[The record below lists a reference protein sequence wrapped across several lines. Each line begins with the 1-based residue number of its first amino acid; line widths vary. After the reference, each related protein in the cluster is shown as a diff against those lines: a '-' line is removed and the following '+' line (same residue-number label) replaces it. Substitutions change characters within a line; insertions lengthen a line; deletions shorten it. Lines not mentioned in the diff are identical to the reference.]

1 MKTLQFLII
10 ALLTTICF
18 AQEDDKK
25 ENNRKFSI
33 SFELADYNQ
42 QIKENDDHLTNAS
55 GLNRGLKLGYQLSED
70 IALKTGFQYISDISF
85 AGLTFDQYKIP
96 LLLSTDISFNNKM
109 KSNHTRLVGDIG
121 IYLRNVN
128 DFENN
133 SAVNYDENTVF
144 GFQGS
149 LAIEHDITE
158 LLFARLGVRNNND
171 FSDLLESADS
181 TIRVDSYG
189 FFFGVGFRL

>member
-10 ALLTTICF
+10 TLLTTICF
-18 AQEDDKK
+18 AQEDDQKK

-85 AGLTFDQYKIP
+85 AGLTF
-96 LLLSTDISFNNKM
+96 ISIKF
-109 KSNHTRLVGDIG
+109 LC
-121 IYLRNVN
+121 
-128 DFENN
+128 F
-133 SAVNYDENTVF
+133 
-144 GFQGS
+144 
-149 LAIEHDITE
+149 
-158 LLFARLGVRNNND
+158 
-171 FSDLLESADS
+171 
-181 TIRVDSYG
+181 
-189 FFFGVGFRL
+189 

>member
-1 MKTLQFLII
+1 
-10 ALLTTICF
+10 
-18 AQEDDKK
+18 
-25 ENNRKFSI
+25 
-33 SFELADYNQ
+33 
-42 QIKENDDHLTNAS
+42 
-55 GLNRGLKLGYQLSED
+55 
-70 IALKTGFQYISDISF
+70 
-85 AGLTFDQYKIP
+85 